1 MPLCVEMTPSV
12 EVMGQGAG
20 SLLAD
25 SSGKITSFVLFLQL
39 ICTLNKRADVER
51 FGDYPRP

>member
-20 SLLAD
+20 SLLSD